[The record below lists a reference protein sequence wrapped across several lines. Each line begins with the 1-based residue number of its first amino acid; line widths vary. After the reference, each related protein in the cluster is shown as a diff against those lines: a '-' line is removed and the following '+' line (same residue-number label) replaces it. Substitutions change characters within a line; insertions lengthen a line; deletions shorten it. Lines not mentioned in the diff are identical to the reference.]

1 MKRILLLIITI
12 FCMCGCTKLN
22 NENIDNVIADA
33 IDARLDL
40 TNQYRTGFKYYL
52 PTNMSI
58 INSARLNEVLSNGND
73 KYYLYVDLVSYYEKQ
88 DLEYEE
94 KQDVYYSKTL
104 NIDNKKGYLEINV
117 KNDKYLIEIMYNYAK
132 IEVMV
137 DKDSINE
144 TVANCLV
151 ILSSIKYN
159 DNIIKNMMGE
169 DILNY
174 SEEKFSIFDENRTN
188 DSNFLE
194 YVQEYDNYNEENKV
208 YDYDLIN

>member
-1 MKRILLLIITI
+1 
-12 FCMCGCTKLN
+12 MCGCTKLN